1 MKKLFI
7 ATAMAA
13 ALTGCSCQKTTMKDA
28 MTHEWNI
35 DKIDGQALDNKGE
48 KTPFI
53 GLDVEKSRV
62 YGNASCNS
70 LTGGFKAEGDA
81 KKGTIDLSQMGI
93 TRMMC
98 PDMST
103 ETKILEALSRVK
115 KYRFTKSGSLILTDD
130 NDKAV
135 IEMSVRN

>member
-1 MKKLFI
+1 MKKLFF

-13 ALTGCSCQKTTMKDA
+13 ILTGCACQKTTMKDA

-35 DKIDGQALDNKGE
+35 DKIDGQALENKGE

-53 GLDVEKSRV
+53 GLDVKNSRV

-81 KKGTIDLSQMGI
+81 KKGTIDLSQMGM

-103 ETKILEALSRVK
+103 ETKIIEALSRVK
-115 KYRFTKSGSLILTDD
+115 KYRFDNGSLILTDD

-135 IEMSVRN
+135 IEMSVKK

>member
-1 MKKLFI
+1 
-7 ATAMAA
+7 
-13 ALTGCSCQKTTMKDA
+13 

-35 DKIDGQALDNKGE
+35 DKIDGQALENKGE

-53 GLDVEKSRV
+53 GLDVEKNRV

-81 KKGTIDLSQMGI
+81 KKGTIDLSQMGM

-103 ETKILEALSRVK
+103 ETKIVEALSRVK

-135 IEMSVRN
+135 IEMSVKK

>member
-1 MKKLFI
+1 
-7 ATAMAA
+7 MAA
-13 ALTGCSCQKTTMKDA
+13 VLTGCACQKSTMKDA

-53 GLDVEKSRV
+53 GLDVENSRV

-81 KKGTIDLSQMGI
+81 KKGAIGLSQMGM

-103 ETKILEALSRVK
+103 ETKIVEALSRVK
-115 KYRFTKSGSLILTDD
+115 KYRFSKSGSLILTDD
-130 NDKAV
+130 NDKAI
-135 IEMSVRN
+135 IEMSVKK

>member
-13 ALTGCSCQKTTMKDA
+13 VLTGCACQKTTMKDA

-35 DKIDGQALDNKGE
+35 DKIDGQALENKGE

-81 KKGTIDLSQMGI
+81 KKGTIDFLYSHHCG
-93 TRMMC
+93 R
-98 PDMST
+98 
-103 ETKILEALSRVK
+103 
-115 KYRFTKSGSLILTDD
+115 
-130 NDKAV
+130 
-135 IEMSVRN
+135 

>member
-13 ALTGCSCQKTTMKDA
+13 VLTGCACQKSTMKDA

-48 KTPFI
+48 KAPFI
-53 GLDVEKSRV
+53 GLDVENSRV

-81 KKGTIDLSQMGI
+81 KKGTIDLSQMGM

-103 ETKILEALSRVK
+103 ETKIMEALSRVK
-115 KYRFTKSGSLILTDD
+115 KYRFDNGSLILTDD

-135 IEMSVRN
+135 IEMSVKK

>member
-1 MKKLFI
+1 MKKLFF
-7 ATAMAA
+7 ATAVVA
-13 ALTGCSCQKTTMKDA
+13 ALTGCACQKTTMKDA

-35 DKIDGQALDNKGE
+35 DKIDGQALENKGE

-53 GLDVEKSRV
+53 GLDVEKNRV

-70 LTGGFKAEGDA
+70 LTGCFKAEGDA
-81 KKGTIDLSQMGI
+81 KKGTIDLSQMGM

-103 ETKILEALSRVK
+103 ETKIMEALSKVK

-135 IEMSVRN
+135 IEMSVRK